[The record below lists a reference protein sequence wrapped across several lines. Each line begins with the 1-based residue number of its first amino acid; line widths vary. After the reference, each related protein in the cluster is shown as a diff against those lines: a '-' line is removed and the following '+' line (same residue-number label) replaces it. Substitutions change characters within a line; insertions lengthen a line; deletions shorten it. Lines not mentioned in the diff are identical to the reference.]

1 MEYSEQVVTVLSE
14 CVVKVVRQMLAE
26 YNIQINNKLK
36 NYIFSGDNIK
46 ALSITGAN
54 LASGSIKGSN
64 LAAGT
69 ITGAQLA
76 DGTITGIKIKDGAI
90 DTVKIRQ
97 LDSEIMNTVV
107 ANISKANIDWANIE
121 TLNAATAEIADAKI
135 QNATIT
141 SAQISDL
148 NATVADISLATI
160 KTADIDFA
168 KIKDVSTDTAIIT
181 KGVAGEF
188 YVHNL
193 KVTEANIDSLTAGQL
208 ILKNET
214 DGKFYKFQVD
224 ESGNV
229 TTTEVQIENKNIQAG
244 AVTGSSIANG
254 TIAPGNLN
262 VGAIFGDEAVM
273 TQITASMGKF
283 ANLFAVKA
291 VVEQLQTH
299 LVESDYMKVLI
310 HDTIDL
316 GGRNLLKKSGEK
328 HSSTSYQVALYEF
341 GELPPDAG
349 EMVCVRVK
357 GTLGSGKTGF
367 RIANAA
373 MNATT
378 SGGAPIVD
386 VPVVDLLS
394 NGDGTY
400 SASVAWTD
408 SYIASDGTIRKVPNT
423 HVAVCVQPESVTGVT
438 STVEWIMFERGNQ
451 MSDWVAAPEDTDGQ
465 MEGLETR
472 VSEVE
477 LQIVPDQIVSTVRDS
492 TLYQKDLN
500 NITETATQS
509 AVAQTSSS
517 FNVKFSTMEKSVSD
531 AKKATDTLQSQID
544 TWYNFSENGLE
555 IGKSDSDYKTLQTN
569 EKYQF
574 LYKNGVVAEISGSA
588 LKIPTAEVSEQLTIG
603 NIRICV
609 DASTGA
615 MEWQA
620 V

>member
-64 LAAGT
+64 LASGT

-90 DTVKIRQ
+90 DTAKIRQ
-97 LDSEIMNTVV
+97 LDTEIMNTVV

-121 TLNAATAEIADAKI
+121 TLNAATAKIADAKI
-135 QNATIT
+135 ENAKIT
-141 SAQISDL
+141 SAQITDL
-148 NATVADISLATI
+148 KTTVADIGLATI

-168 KIKDVSTDTAIIT
+168 KIKDVSTNTAIIT

-193 KVTEANIDSLTAGQL
+193 KVTEANIDSLTAGKL

-224 ESGNV
+224 SSGNV
-229 TTTEVQIENKNIQAG
+229 TTTEVKIENENINAG
-244 AVTGSSIANG
+244 AVTGSSIASG
-254 TIAPGNLN
+254 TISPGNLN
-262 VGAIFGDEAVM
+262 IGAIFGDEAVM

-283 ANLFAVKA
+283 ANLFAVDA
-291 VVEQLQTH
+291 VIEQLKTH
-299 LVESDYMKVLI
+299 LIESDYVKVLI

-316 GGRNLLKKSGEK
+316 GGRNLLKKSGEL
-328 HSSTSYQVALYEF
+328 HSSSNYQVALYEF
-341 GELPPDAG
+341 GELPPESG
-349 EMVCVRVK
+349 EVVCIRVK
-357 GTLGSGKTGF
+357 GTLGSKKTGF
-367 RIANAA
+367 RILNAA

-386 VPVVDLLS
+386 VPVVDLLN

-408 SYIASDGTIRKVPNT
+408 SYVASDGTIRKVPNT
-423 HVAVCVQPESVTGVT
+423 HVAVCAQPESVTGVT
-438 STVEWIMFERGNQ
+438 SKIEWIMFERGNQ

-465 MEGLETR
+465 VSGLQTR
-472 VSEVE
+472 VNEVE
-477 LQIVPDQIVSTVRDS
+477 QQITPEKIVSTVRES
-492 TLYQKDLN
+492 TLYQDDLGKV
-500 NITETATQS
+500 TTSATSS
-509 AVAQTSSS
+509 AVAQTSSQ
-517 FNVKFSTMEKSVSD
+517 FDVRFTTMEQSVSD
-531 AKKATDTLQSQID
+531 AKKATDALQSQID
-544 TWYNFSENGLE
+544 TWYNFSEDGLE
-555 IGKSDSDYKTLQTN
+555 IGKSNSDYKTLQTN

-588 LKIPTAEVSEQLTIG
+588 LKIPTAEISEQLTIG
-603 NIRICV
+603 KIRICV

-615 MEWQA
+615 MEWKA